1 MYRITKRIV
10 LLSVALAIAAQCV
23 IELIP
28 LVQDQLRPRRF
39 ARVEVGLYRSGQ
51 IAPRL
56 VHGVLAEH
64 DIRKV
69 VWMLHYD
76 ERKTSHRAERRA
88 AEALGIEIVNLHL
101 RGDGTGKVSRYV
113 DAIAE
118 IDETRRAG
126 GAVLVQ
132 CAAGSRRS
140 AGVVALYQLLVER
153 RAPETVYAELD
164 RFGQPVAGT
173 PLLSYLNLHLRE
185 IAAELAARGVIE
197 RVPADLPLLMP
208 PPRSSASWRRS
219 LPWLQAQLAVW

>member
-1 MYRITKRIV
+1 MRIV
-10 LLSVALAIAAQCV
+10 LLSVALAITSQCV

-28 LVQDQLRPRRF
+28 IVQDQLRPRRF
-39 ARVEVGLYRSGQ
+39 ARVEVGLYRSGE

-56 VHGVLAEH
+56 VRDVLAEH
-64 DIRKV
+64 DIRKI

-76 ERKTSHRAERRA
+76 ATKTSHRAERRA

-101 RGDGTGKVSRYV
+101 RGDGTGEVSRYV
-113 DAIAE
+113 EAIAE
-118 IDETRRAG
+118 IHETRRAG

-153 RAPETVYAELD
+153 RPPDAVYAELD
-164 RFGQPVAGT
+164 RFGEPVAGT
-173 PLLSYLNLHLRE
+173 PLLPYLNLHLPE
-185 IAAELAARGVIE
+185 IAAGLAARGVIE
-197 RVPADLPLLMP
+197 RVPAELPVLTP
-208 PPRSSASWRRS
+208 PPPAASWRRR